1 MKTIKEIQE
10 FIKSGVEHCTIN
22 PAGWSWLDYNQYVRF
37 VLTREEGFDKKDDD
51 GIFQIKGERI
61 CVGLRAVDN
70 QYFVEDSEMLGDS
83 CSLDAEDAK
92 FGYRDI
98 AKWLKSEASAY
109 MKELNKVKRY
119 CPKCGSRLLIPHW
132 AVEGQLF
139 CPDCCKYY
147 DKV

>member
-22 PAGWSWLDYNQYVRF
+22 PTGWSWLDYNQYVRF
-37 VLTREEGFDKKDDD
+37 VLCFED
-51 GIFQIKGERI
+51 GYDENEADGYLQKGTCRM
-61 CVGLRAVDN
+61 CVSLRAVDK
-70 QYFVEDSEMLGDS
+70 QYFVEDSELLGDS
-83 CSLDAEDAK
+83 CSLEGEDTK

-109 MKELNKVKRY
+109 MKEFNKVKRY

-132 AVEGQLF
+132 TVEGQLF
-139 CPDCCKYY
+139 CPECCKYY